1 VIEKIALDA
10 YVIDTLLADLV
21 GHDRRIAAFA
31 VYLYLWRHTWG
42 AGAGE
47 LNASHQTIASDTGLS
62 KSAVQVALRHLRRRK
77 LIETQQEFATAT
89 PRHRVL
95 RPWRRK
101 AAAK

>member
-1 VIEKIALDA
+1 MTDKIALDA

-42 AGAGE
+42 AGERE
-47 LNASHQTIASDTGLS
+47 LSASHQTIASDTGLS

-77 LIETQQEFATAT
+77 LVETQQEFATAT

-101 AAAK
+101 PAPR